1 MTALGALPPNDLGP
15 AVLQAM
21 PLIEVEIGRRF
32 GAFGATALHGR
43 CILVS
48 HILSRVLQQFGAP
61 ARVVTGT
68 LNIDHGADIA
78 GLDIRLHAW
87 VRIGKRHLIDP
98 TIVQAERERFPAPL
112 ANLGAALLVDIP
124 IGIDMRQQS
133 IRLRH
138 SSGALLVY
146 TPFDRRLHAKLC
158 AMPDGDP
165 KRWGDM
171 ARRVIEAMLDR
182 ASSVPF
188 RAHLSGSQSS
198 AVMGS
203 SLTEQPP

>member
-1 MTALGALPPNDLGP
+1 MTTLAPQLPNALGSW
-15 AVLQAM
+15 VQQAM
-21 PLIEVEIGRRF
+21 PRIESEIGRRF
-32 GAFGATALHGR
+32 GVVGATALHGR

-48 HILSRVLQQFGAP
+48 HILGRVLQHFGAP

-68 LNIDHGADIA
+68 LNIDHGATIA

-87 VRIGKRHLIDP
+87 VRIGKRQLIDP
-98 TIVQAERERFPAPL
+98 TIVQAERDRFPAPL
-112 ANLGAALLVDIP
+112 ANIGPALMVDIP
-124 IGIDMRQQS
+124 VGVDMRQQS
-133 IRLRH
+133 IRLHH
-138 SSGALLVY
+138 SSGARLVY

-188 RAHLSGSQSS
+188 RAHLSGSQSA